1 MRKDIDHADI
11 VELLKEN
18 FGTDFTVDA
27 RLTRSIMSGQCVAF
41 IGAGFSKGVTNMD
54 WSTLIENLVEHVRME
69 AKKLMEEAD
78 CSDVS
83 EKIKKANYIEYEFN
97 KLQKG
102 MILQPTSCPTFQH
115 NVIQHGRQR
124 HVSHTEANRSRS

>member
-1 MRKDIDHADI
+1 MHKDLDHAEI

-27 RLTRSIMSGQCVAF
+27 HLTRSIMSGQCVAF

-54 WSTLIENLVEHVRME
+54 WNELIKKLVDHVWEE
-69 AKKLMEEAD
+69 AKKLEEAD

-83 EKIKKANYIEYEFN
+83 ISGKIEKANYIKYEFN

-115 NVIQHGRQR
+115 YIIQHGRQR
-124 HVSHTEANRSRS
+124 HVSHI